1 MGNRFVLPY
10 TTFEGNPEWGYKWK
24 GNLHTVF
31 GRISHPSFVPFDP
44 YLIYYSVVSH
54 QKKERKKKEKKLKGA
69 YTMLDSKVLWVSWN
83 DVLFVSLSFVWY
95 AKILYRKSTFT
106 WCKKYLVLY
115 LAITIWNTQCDTLLG
130 IETDCIRDNC
140 SYPSFKEN
148 YHVVSSSYGLMHYY
162 CHCSYYSYSSY
173 SSCYS
178 YSS

>member
-1 MGNRFVLPY
+1 MKREPTHCFWEDFSSFLC
-10 TTFEGNPEWGYKWK
+10 TFWSLFNI
-24 GNLHTVF
+24 LQ
-31 GRISHPSFVPFDP
+31 
-44 YLIYYSVVSH
+44 
-54 QKKERKKKEKKLKGA
+54 QKKKKRRKEKGT

-95 AKILYRKSTFT
+95 AKILYRKPTFT
-106 WCKKYLVLY
+106 WCQKYLVLY

-173 SSCYS
+173 SSCSS